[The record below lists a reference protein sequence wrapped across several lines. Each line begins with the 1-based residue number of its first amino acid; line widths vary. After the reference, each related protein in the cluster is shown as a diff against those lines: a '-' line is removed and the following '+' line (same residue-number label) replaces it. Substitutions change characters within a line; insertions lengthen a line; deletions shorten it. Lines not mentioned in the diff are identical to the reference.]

1 MKPVC
6 IGLAL
11 VIMAAGCQQ
20 RTEKAGK
27 QSRDTPQSGNSLTS
41 GAADVSSGEGSS
53 GWVSDSW
60 NSVVEKGNQSAAD
73 TTEWL
78 NALYKSS
85 VDQGLTSAKSMKDW
99 VASDW
104 QSQGDWE
111 YKLLT
116 VNSNEISETE
126 TRLNELGSGR
136 WECFHMTE
144 QNGNWVFFMKRS
156 RKSVLSHVPFRDLVK
171 VLPLIG
177 GREEGQ

>member
-1 MKPVC
+1 MKPAC
-6 IGLAL
+6 IGLVLFIVAS
-11 VIMAAGCQQ
+11 GCQQ
-20 RTEKAGK
+20 RTQQAETKSNSTPKSENFVTPGPSDESTDEGK
-27 QSRDTPQSGNSLTS
+27 
-41 GAADVSSGEGSS
+41 S

-60 NSVVEKGNQSAAD
+60 NSAVEKGSQTAAD

-116 VNSNEISETE
+116 VASDEISETE
-126 TRLNELGSGR
+126 SRLNKLGNGR

-156 RKSVLSHVPFRDLVK
+156 RKSVLSNVPLRDLVK
-171 VLPLIG
+171 ILPLIG
-177 GREEGQ
+177 GGEDGQ